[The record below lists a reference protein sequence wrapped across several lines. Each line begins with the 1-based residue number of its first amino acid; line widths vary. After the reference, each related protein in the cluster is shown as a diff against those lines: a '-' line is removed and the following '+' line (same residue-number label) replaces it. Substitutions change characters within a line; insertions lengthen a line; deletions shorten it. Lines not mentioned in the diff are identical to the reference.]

1 MAEKKFSQYDNSGAL
16 SLKAYPVPGLGGTI
30 AYVVP
35 LTAGA
40 ANTTTRTST
49 TDAIGFGVAVK
60 IKRIVYTVRT
70 AQSTASASQPLNII
84 AKEGT
89 TVIGTLQVTSEAAAA
104 VCTSSELDGTLD
116 RGDYLQF
123 LIEPVYTS
131 SDNTAATGYLSVLYA
146 EQFDNAGC

>member
-1 MAEKKFSQYDNSGAL
+1 MAEKKFDKYDNSGAL
-16 SLKAYPVPGLGGTI
+16 ALKVRDIPGLGGTI
-30 AYVVP
+30 AYIVP

-60 IKRIVYTVRT
+60 IKRIIYTVRT
-70 AQSTASASQPLNII
+70 AQTTASASMPLNII

-89 TVIGTLQVTSEAAAA
+89 TVLGTLQVTSEAAAA

-131 SDNTAATGYLSVLYA
+131 SDNSSAQGYLSVLYA
-146 EQFDNAGC
+146 EQFDNS